1 MKKIIF
7 YISIIIFLYLIYII
21 LNILLYHFENLNN
34 YGNGFLIGKFILLI
48 IFGLLIYKTSPF
60 ILNRK
65 VNKH

>member
-34 YGNGFLIGKFILLI
+34 YGNGF
-48 IFGLLIYKTSPF
+48 
-60 ILNRK
+60 
-65 VNKH
+65 